1 MSKRESLVAQLESL
15 MLEKKLKKA
24 EVDFYLFL
32 IEFVKTQ
39 DEHDSESPIKRIP
52 KKEYIKELAHKFQTE
67 DKLLI
72 EKSRQMMVT
81 WISCAYALW
90 FTMFNEGKRT
100 FMQSK
105 KEADANANLD
115 RIKLIYR
122 YLPDEIKEKYPAD
135 NPMPYCKLTWKKRNS
150 SIQAIP
156 QGPDILRQ
164 YTSSLIISDE
174 MAFQEKSEEAYMSAK
189 PTLSGGGR
197 FIGISSPNFKEF
209 FYRGVSDTI

>member
-1 MSKRESLVAQLESL
+1 MTKREELVSELESL
-15 MLEKKLKKA
+15 MFEKKLRKA
-24 EVDFYLFL
+24 KTDFYFFL
-32 IEFVKTQ
+32 MEFVYTQ
-39 DEHDSESPIKRIP
+39 DEHSDDSIKRVP
-52 KKEYIKELAHKFQTE
+52 KKDYIKELAHAFQIE

-90 FTMFNEGKRT
+90 FTMFQEGKRT

-122 YLPDEIKEKYPAD
+122 YLPDEIKEDYEAD

-150 SIQAIP
+150 IIQAIP
-156 QGPDILRQ
+156 QGPDVLRQ
-164 YTSSLIISDE
+164 YTSALIISDE

-209 FYRGVSDTI
+209 FYRASCDVI

>member
-1 MSKRESLVAQLESL
+1 MSKREQLIAELESIA
-15 MLEKKLKKA
+15 LEKKLIKA
-24 EVDFYLFL
+24 ETDFYYFL
-32 IEFVKTQ
+32 TEWVYTQ

-52 KKEYIKELAHKFQTE
+52 KKQYIKELAKAFQTE

-81 WISCAYALW
+81 WISCAFALW
-90 FTMFNEGKRT
+90 FTMFQEGKRT

-122 YLPDEIKEKYPAD
+122 YLPDTIKDKYTAD

-150 SIQAIP
+150 IIQAIP
-156 QGPDILRQ
+156 QGPDVLRQ

-209 FYRGVSDTI
+209 FYRGVNDVI